1 MLETICETM
10 VEAYRRNWITSRD
23 GNVSIRHHDRDH
35 FYITPSGVRK
45 QTLQPDQF
53 KRIGITTGINSGVG
67 QGIYWHLWRELEY
80 TDISSSLK
88 PSGEIPL
95 HFGLQKEMGKHKNDV
110 RVVMHFHPTYCVAAM
125 HAGIDLSS
133 MVKDFPE
140 LSRYTKVAPNVG
152 DVPPISQELADQCFE
167 KLELDSQGNIQ
178 YDIVG
183 IKGHGVVAID
193 TSPWRAFEHIERL
206 EHICQIVLASR
217 QIQQSK
223 SVDSI
228 ACVDASRSSSK
239 IKAEDFGVP
248 PEFAERAENYAQ
260 WSIAKAKEFYV
271 KLASTGIDPR
281 PATDPEKYLPGARAA
296 AEAVAKG
303 IAACI
308 RESKLT

>member
-53 KRIGITTGINSGVG
+53 KKISLRGDMW
-67 QGIYWHLWRELEY
+67 QEEYY
-80 TDISSSLK
+80 TDISANLK

-95 HFGLQKEMGKHKNDV
+95 HFGLQRMMGQHSNDV

-125 HAGIDLSS
+125 HAGIDLSTI
-133 MVKDFPE
+133 VNDFPE
-140 LSRYTKVAPNVG
+140 LSRYTKVARNVG
-152 DVPPISQELADQCFE
+152 DVPPISQELADQCH
-167 KLELDSQGNIQ
+167 KSLQLDSNGNIA

-206 EHICQIVLASR
+206 EHICKIVL
-217 QIQQSK
+217 
-223 SVDSI
+223 
-228 ACVDASRSSSK
+228 SSK
-239 IKAEDFGVP
+239 
-248 PEFAERAENYAQ
+248 R
-260 WSIAKAKEFYV
+260 S
-271 KLASTGIDPR
+271 
-281 PATDPEKYLPGARAA
+281 
-296 AEAVAKG
+296 
-303 IAACI
+303 
-308 RESKLT
+308 